1 MKLDSSLTGRQ
12 RTTLFVL
19 GTMVA
24 SIIASPIANACPFCT
39 AVSQTIR
46 QETKAMDA
54 VVIAEVMDTEATRN
68 SQTGAVRMKVVHV
81 LKGNDHVEVDEEVNA
96 IYFGEISSKR
106 RFMLSGVEPPDL
118 QWSCLPLT
126 ARAEDYVMKV
136 SKLDQEDASERL
148 RFFMKYLEDED
159 TMLSRDAY
167 DEFAITPYEAVRK
180 IKDDMDREQLI
191 KWIQDPEMSAD
202 RKRLYLTMLG
212 VCGEESDV
220 PMLEQMLRSTQKS
233 SKRGLDA
240 LIACYLTLAGE
251 NGLPLIN
258 ELYLDNVKAKYGDTY
273 SAVMAVRFHGTESD
287 VIARSALVESLHH
300 VLKRKDLADLVI
312 SDLARWEDWSQ
323 IDTVRRLFI
332 EADEGNNF
340 VRVPVVNYLKACP
353 LPEAE
358 EVLKEL
364 EEVDPASIKRAN
376 TFFTIPKPSAE
387 QKPSDVKEASET
399 TESSSAPQSS
409 AAP

>member
-1 MKLDSSLTGRQ
+1 MKLFSATTVFHHLTP
-12 RTTLFVL
+12 VL
-19 GTMVA
+19 ILA
-24 SIIASPIANACPFCT
+24 SVLSIGVGPIANACPFCT

-46 QETKAMDA
+46 QEMKAMDA
-54 VVIAEVMDTEATRN
+54 VVIAEVVDDETTRN
-68 SQTGAVRMKVVHV
+68 SKTGAVRMKVIQV
-81 LKGNDHVEVDEEVNA
+81 LKGSEHVEAGQQVTA
-96 IYFGEISSKR
+96 IYFGEIKTKR
-106 RFMLSGVEPPDL
+106 RFMLSGVEPEDL
-118 QWSCLPLT
+118 QWSCLPLNE
-126 ARAEDYVMKV
+126 RAEDYVLKV
-136 SKLDQEDASERL
+136 SELDQDDASERL
-148 RFFMKYLEDED
+148 RFFMAFLEDED

-180 IKDDMDREQLI
+180 IKDEMDHEQLI

-212 VCGEESDV
+212 VCGDESDV

-233 SKRGLDA
+233 TKRGLDA
-240 LIACYLTLAGE
+240 LIACYLTLSGE
-251 NGLPLIN
+251 EGLPLID
-258 ELYLDNVKAKYGDTY
+258 ELYLNNVKAKYGDTY

-323 IDTVRRLFI
+323 IDTVRKLFV

-353 LPEAE
+353 LPEAD

-364 EEVDPASIKRAN
+364 EKIDPASIKRAN
-376 TFFTIPKPSAE
+376 TFFSIPKPS
-387 QKPSDVKEASET
+387 EA
-399 TESSSAPQSS
+399 P
-409 AAP
+409 

>member
-1 MKLDSSLTGRQ
+1 MKLASDS
-12 RTTLFVL
+12 L
-19 GTMVA
+19 GLYR
-24 SIIASPIANACPFCT
+24 IAAFAFGTIAVSMISTSVVRACPFCT

-46 QETKAMDA
+46 QEMKAMDA
-54 VVIAEVMDTEATRN
+54 VVIAEAVDTEATRN
-68 SQTGAVRMKVVHV
+68 SKTGAVRMKILQV
-81 LKGNDHVEVDEEVNA
+81 LKGSEHVEAGQQVDA
-96 IYFGEISSKR
+96 IYFGEIKSKR
-106 RFMLSGVEPPDL
+106 RFMLSGVEPPNL

-126 ARAEDYVMKV
+126 ERAEAYVLKV
-136 SKLDQEDASERL
+136 SKLDPDDAAERL
-148 RFFMKYLEDED
+148 RFFLDFLEDED

-167 DEFAITPYEAVRK
+167 DEFAITPYEAVRE
-180 IKDDMDREQLI
+180 IKDDMDHDQLVNWI
-191 KWIQDPEMSAD
+191 KDPEMSAD

-212 VCGEESDV
+212 VCGDEADV

-251 NGLPLIN
+251 QGLPLIN
-258 ELYLDNVKAKYGDTY
+258 ELYLDNLKAKYGDTY
-273 SAVMAVRFHGTESD
+273 SAVMAIRFHGTESD
-287 VIARSALVESLHH
+287 IIARSALVESLHH

-323 IDTVRRLFI
+323 IETVRQLFI

-353 LPEAE
+353 LPEAA

-364 EEVDPASIKRAN
+364 EKIDPSSIKRAN
-376 TFFTIPKPSAE
+376 TFFMVPKPSPAQEKIGSAE
-387 QKPSDVKEASET
+387 
-399 TESSSAPQSS
+399 
-409 AAP
+409 